1 MSSKFGVRSKNKCNR
16 VTANLPFNAEKIK
29 NNLKTS
35 FIGKPLYFYS
45 NIDSTNT
52 AAYTL
57 ALNGAKEGT
66 CVVAD
71 CQTKGKGRLGRRWE
85 SPKGVNIYT
94 SIILRPDIPP
104 TTAPKLTLMSAV
116 AVVETI
122 SNFLNNG
129 SGCKSEPAVK
139 WPNDILLN
147 SKKVSGI
154 LTEMNSE
161 TDKINFIILGI
172 GVNLNMTRDM
182 LPKDLRTIATSL
194 KEETGKDISRIDFL
208 NTLYL
213 NIEKWHKDFLKNG
226 FAPVCE
232 AWKTYFNM
240 AGKTVNINDADRQIE
255 GIALTIDDNGHLL
268 VREKSGKIV
277 KIISGDVVIKA

>member
-1 MSSKFGVRSKNKCNR
+1 MDNEKK
-16 VTANLPFNAEKIK
+16 PFNAEEIEK
-29 NNLKTS
+29 NLKTS
-35 FIGKPLYFYS
+35 FIGKPVHFYQ
-45 NIDSTNT
+45 NTESTNT
-52 AAYTL
+52 AAYNL

-66 CVVAD
+66 AVVAD
-71 CQTKGKGRLGRRWE
+71 SQAKGKGRLGRIWE
-85 SPKGVNIYT
+85 SPNGVNIYT
-94 SIILRPDIPP
+94 SIILRPDIHPQ
-104 TTAPKLTLMSAV
+104 TAPKITLMAAV
-116 AVVETI
+116 AVAETI
-122 SNFLNNG
+122 SKFLNNG
-129 SGCKSEPAVK
+129 SGCKPEPTVK

-161 TDKINFIILGI
+161 TDRISFIILGI
-172 GVNLNMTRDM
+172 GVNLNMTMDM
-182 LPKDLRTIATSL
+182 LPKELRSIATSL

-226 FAPVCE
+226 FAPVCA

-240 AGKTVNINDADRQIE
+240 AGKVVNVKDADRQIE
-255 GIALTIDDNGHLL
+255 GIALTIDDDGHLL

-277 KIISGDVVIKA
+277 KIISGDVVIKQG

>member
-1 MSSKFGVRSKNKCNR
+1 MSNKEI
-16 VTANLPFNAEKIK
+16 PFNEIEIK
-29 NNLKTS
+29 SNLKTS
-35 FIGKPLYFYS
+35 FIGKPLYFHS
-45 NIDSTNT
+45 IIDSTNNE
-52 AAYTL
+52 AHAL
-57 ALNGAKEGT
+57 ALKGAKEGT
-66 CVVAD
+66 AVVAD
-71 CQTKGKGRLGRRWE
+71 CQTKGKGRLGRTWE
-85 SPKGVNIYT
+85 SPNGVNIYT
-94 SIILRPDIPP
+94 SIILRPDIHPQ
-104 TTAPKLTLMSAV
+104 TAPKLTLMAAV
-116 AVVETI
+116 AVAETI
-122 SNFLNNG
+122 SKFLNNG

-161 TDKINFIILGI
+161 TDRINFIILGI
-172 GVNLNMTRDM
+172 GVNLNMTMDM
-182 LPKDLRTIATSL
+182 LPKELRTIATSL

-240 AGKTVNINDADRQIE
+240 AGKAVNIKDADRQIE

-277 KIISGDVVIKA
+277 KIVSGDVLIKHD